1 MKSVR
6 AKIMSDS
13 TKANALKRDSGL
25 GGMLIIF
32 QVSEVFGTAYD
43 SGQKLYPLT

>member
-1 MKSVR
+1 MESVK

-32 QVSEVFGTAYD
+32 QVSGVFGTDYK
-43 SGQKLYPLT
+43 SGKKLYGLT